1 MPPFLFMNKDS
12 KFIQC
17 IVACVP
23 MYAENNHRTEMVNQL
38 LYNEVARVLEE
49 DKEWIKVQSGIDKY
63 VGWILKAQVRTIDHK
78 TFMKVQSFSNVK
90 RKHDFLM
97 PFGSYM
103 EGQVDGTPGIDQVM
117 KKAFTFLNAPYLWG
131 GKTIFGIDCSGLVQV
146 LFRVGGVSLPRDA
159 SDQIEH
165 GEPIEFGHHK
175 KGDLVYFNNPEGKI
189 THVGMLI
196 SEESILHASGTV
208 RIDNFNKNGVW
219 NDDLGEQTHQLH
231 SIKRVL

>member
-1 MPPFLFMNKDS
+1 MNKDS

-23 MYAENNHRTEMVNQL
+23 MYAENSHRTEMVNQL
-38 LYNEVARVLEE
+38 LYNEVARILEE
-49 DKEWIKVQSGIDKY
+49 ENEWIKVQSGIDKY
-63 VGWILKAQVRTIDHK
+63 VGWILKAQVREIDHK
-78 TFMKVQSFSNVK
+78 TYMNVQSFRNVK

-103 EGQVDGTPGIDQVM
+103 EGQVDGTPSVDQVI

-146 LFRVGGVSLPRDA
+146 LCRVGGVSLPRDA
-159 SDQIEH
+159 SQQVEE
-165 GEPIEFGHHK
+165 GEPIEFGTHK
-175 KGDLVYFNNPEGKI
+175 KGDLVFFKNKEEKI
-189 THVGMLI
+189 THVGILI

-208 RIDNFNKNGVW
+208 RIDNFNVNGIW
-219 NDDLGEQTHQLH
+219 NDDLAQQTHIFH

>member
-1 MPPFLFMNKDS
+1 MNKDS

-23 MYAENNHRTEMVNQL
+23 MYAENNHRSEMVNQL
-38 LYNEVARVLEE
+38 LYNEVSRVLEE
-49 DKEWIKVQSGIDKY
+49 KDEWMKVQSGLDKY
-63 VGWILKAQVRTIDHK
+63 VGWILKAQVREINHK
-78 TFMKVQSFSNVK
+78 VFMKVQSFRNVK

-103 EGQVDGTPGIDQVM
+103 EGQADGPQGVEPII

-146 LFRVGGVSLPRDA
+146 LYRVGGISLPRDA
-159 SDQIEH
+159 SQQIEH
-165 GEPIEFGHHK
+165 GDLINFGEHQ
-175 KGDLVYFNNPEGKI
+175 KGDLAYFQNKEGKI
-189 THVGMLI
+189 THVGLLI
-196 SEESILHASGTV
+196 SEESIIHASGTV
-208 RIDNFNKNGVW
+208 RIDNFNVNGIW
-219 NDDLGEQTHQLH
+219 NDDLGEQTHILH